1 MRSGFGTR
9 RPGCSTRAS
18 FRRRAVLTALM
29 VPAIAIGV
37 GPAVAAAPA
46 ASLKLSVTTRPAQG
60 AFTVT
65 ATGSTGPYNTTTNR
79 APELNLYIVDPAAP
93 TTSCQ
98 ATAATEQ
105 YSSHTDVLPGETLSN
120 PGPFTFTNTQA
131 PGDGQY
137 FLCAY
142 VTAITSNG
150 GSGGTEAM
158 ASARVTITRTPPTGK
173 RHQPTRAQKL
183 KTALKKCAKIKRH
196 SKRAACVKKARRRY
210 GAKH

>member
-1 MRSGFGTR
+1 M
-9 RPGCSTRAS
+9 
-18 FRRRAVLTALM
+18 LTALM

-37 GPAVAAAPA
+37 SPAVAAAPA

-60 AFTVT
+60 AFTAT
-65 ATGSTGPYNTTTNR
+65 LTGSTSPYNTATNR

-98 ATAATEQ
+98 ATAASEQ
-105 YSSHTDVLPGETLSN
+105 FGSHTDVLPGETLSN

-142 VTAITSNG
+142 VTAITTNG

-158 ASARVTITRTPPTGK
+158 ASARVTISRTPPK
-173 RHQPTRAQKL
+173 RHHPTRAQQL
-183 KTALKKCAKIKRH
+183 KAALKKCAKIKRH

-210 GAKH
+210 GVKHH